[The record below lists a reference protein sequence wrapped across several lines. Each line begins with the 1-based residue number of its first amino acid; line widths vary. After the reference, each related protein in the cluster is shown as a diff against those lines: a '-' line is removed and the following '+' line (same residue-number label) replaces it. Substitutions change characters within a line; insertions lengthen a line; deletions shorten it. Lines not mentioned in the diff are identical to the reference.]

1 MYWRVDATS
10 SWLAT
15 FDELFPERV
24 PDMLEQ
30 FGIARRLAHL
40 YRIARP
46 RKVNHE
52 HILDHAGPRR
62 KQNDTIRQRQGFA
75 KVMRHEQN
83 RLLFALPDSEQ
94 DVVHID
100 LGVGIERTERF
111 VHQQNLRLDD
121 QRSHQRSAL
130 THSTRQGRGV
140 SLFEALKA
148 SLRHTGR
155 NAF

>member
-30 FGIARRLAHL
+30 LGITRRLADF

-46 RKVNHE
+46 REVHLE

-62 KQNDTIRQRQGFA
+62 KQDDTVRQRQGLTE
-75 KVMRHEQN
+75 VMRHEQN
-83 RLLFALPDSEQ
+83 RLLFALPVEA
-94 DVVHID
+94 
-100 LGVGIERTERF
+100 GRRAY
-111 VHQQNLRLDD
+111 
-121 QRSHQRSAL
+121 RSWC
-130 THSTRQGRGV
+130 G
-140 SLFEALKA
+140 
-148 SLRHTGR
+148 
-155 NAF
+155 